1 MSSTMNCERR
11 TLDKLLDF
19 GFPPKFKQIG
29 IISFILFFIG
39 LFVNAF
45 FFEDHILRYVFKYGL
60 LVSLVIISLS
70 KEEVDDEMLQSLKLK
85 SYTLAFLI
93 AIMHTLL
100 LPFINYLVDLMIGK
114 EPVLQ
119 ESGDWMIL
127 WLLLFIQVFY
137 YELLKRTQ

>member
-1 MSSTMNCERR
+1 MSSKMNCERR
-11 TLDKLLDF
+11 TLDKMLDI

-29 IISFILFFIG
+29 MVTFILFFIG
-39 LFVNAF
+39 LFVNALMI
-45 FFEDHILRYVFKYGL
+45 ENQVLKYICKYGL
-60 LVSLVIISLS
+60 LVSLMVISLS
-70 KEEVDDEMLQSLKLK
+70 KEEVEDEMLHSLKLK

-100 LPFINYLVDLMIGK
+100 LPFINYVVDLLLGE

-127 WLLLFIQVFY
+127 WLLLFIQVSY

>member
-11 TLDKLLDF
+11 TLDKILDF
-19 GFPPKFKQIG
+19 GFPPKLKQIG
-29 IISFILFFIG
+29 IVTFILFFIG
-39 LFVNAF
+39 LFVNALMI
-45 FFEDHILRYVFKYGL
+45 ENQVLKYICKYGL
-60 LVSLVIISLS
+60 LVSLIVISLS
-70 KEEVDDEMLQSLKLK
+70 KEEVEDEMLQSLKLK

-93 AIMHTLL
+93 AIIHTLL
-100 LPFINYLVDLMIGK
+100 LPFINYIVDLLLGK

-137 YELLKRTQ
+137 YEFLKRTQ

>member
-1 MSSTMNCERR
+1 MSSKMNCERR
-11 TLDKLLDF
+11 TLDKMLDI

-29 IISFILFFIG
+29 MVTFILFFIG
-39 LFVNAF
+39 LFVNALMI
-45 FFEDHILRYVFKYGL
+45 ENQVLRYICKYGL
-60 LVSLVIISLS
+60 LVSLMVISLS
-70 KEEVDDEMLQSLKLK
+70 KEEVEDEMLHSLKLK

-100 LPFINYLVDLMIGK
+100 LPFINYVVDLLLGE

-127 WLLLFIQVFY
+127 WLLLFIQVSY